1 MNNPSNVHAFFAK
14 LATAARG
21 NSDVQPS
28 LTMLHRKQPASVA
41 HVAARSLEDVVT
53 AALTKPVF
61 VATELHDFGVG
72 LPPLARC

>member
-21 NSDVQPS
+21 TSDNQPS
-28 LTMLHRKQPASVA
+28 LKMLHSKQPVLGFSAN
-41 HVAARSLEDVVT
+41 SLEDVVT
-53 AALTKPVF
+53 AALSKPVL

-72 LPPLARC
+72 LPPLAHC

>member
-14 LATAARG
+14 LSTAARG
-21 NSDVQPS
+21 SEVAKPS
-28 LTMLHRKQPASVA
+28 LSMLHRGQPTRVA
-41 HVAARSLEDVVT
+41 QVTSLEDVVT
-53 AALTKPVF
+53 AALAAPLM